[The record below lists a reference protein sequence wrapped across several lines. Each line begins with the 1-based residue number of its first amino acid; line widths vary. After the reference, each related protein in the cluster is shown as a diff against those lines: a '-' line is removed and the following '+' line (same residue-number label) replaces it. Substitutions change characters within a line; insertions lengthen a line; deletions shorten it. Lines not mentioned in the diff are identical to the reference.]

1 MSKKNTQIEALTQA
15 YKEIKTLE
23 GELQKKFLEVS
34 RLTSQLLTM
43 TELINAQK
51 KLIAEIHKRQWA
63 RRLFKKYSLKLK
75 R

>member
-43 TELINAQK
+43 VELIDAQK
-51 KLIAEIHKRQWA
+51 ILIVELHNRDLL
-63 RRLFKKYSLKLK
+63 RRFRKWYKLKLK
-75 R
+75 V